1 MGDGSPIT
9 SHEVAAGGVPADIQ
23 ERISGLHSLVSV
35 MRDKIASLQE
45 TVQGMPPQYLRDEV
59 WAFAVLMEKALRKH
73 DGEKGREG
81 WKDAKRGHLL
91 SLLMKSVGE
100 LTSAL
105 DSSASV
111 GSGAARV
118 AEECADIS
126 NFALM
131 ISDVSG
137 GLRGKP

>member
-9 SHEVAAGGVPADIQ
+9 SYEVAAGGVPADIQ
-23 ERISGLHSLVSV
+23 EMVSGLYSLVSA
-35 MRDKIASLQE
+35 MRDKIAALQE

-59 WAFAVLMEKALRKH
+59 WAFAVLMEKTLRKH
-73 DGEKGREG
+73 DAEKGRQG

-91 SLLMKSVGE
+91 ALLMKSVGE

-105 DSSASV
+105 DSPAAV
-111 GSGAARV
+111 GGGTARV
-118 AEECADIS
+118 SEECADIA
-126 NFALM
+126 NLAMM